1 MNICEYCERSFV
13 KQGNLYKHQRTAKY
27 CLKLQ
32 GKEPI
37 NTAIHQCTYCIR
49 TVSRADILYRHQK
62 NCVARETRE
71 QIREE
76 QNTQLQEM
84 ITQLQKT
91 INSLSQNQGTG
102 NTVNRNNVVLQ
113 NMTPITDEDIQEH
126 LEHLTLNFIQEGAKG
141 YADFAGHYPF
151 KDRVLCTDRAR
162 KKLKYKDGN
171 GEIIEDGGGVKL
183 AQRFFQAIALRNE
196 EIINTE
202 YRALHEQVQQI
213 ATDGTAYRAD
223 LTGLLTKATKLQ
235 SLLISCQE
243 AARGEENELTKE
255 FVHHL
260 TNML

>member
-1 MNICEYCERSFV
+1 MSSVNCEYCGTNFV
-13 KQGNLYKHQRTAKY
+13 KKCNLYKHQRTAKY
-27 CLKLQ
+27 CLRIQ
-32 GKEPI
+32 GTKERYS
-37 NTAIHQCTYCIR
+37 CTFCER
-49 TVSRADILYRHQK
+49 DFSRSDALKRHQIG
-62 NCVARETRE
+62 CSARDVRDKL
-71 QIREE
+71 RDE
-76 QNTQLQEM
+76 QNTQLLDM
-84 ITQLQKT
+84 IAQLQRT
-91 INSLSQNQGTG
+91 IEHLSQNQGTG

-113 NMTPITDEDIQEH
+113 NMAPITDEDIQEH
-126 LEHLTLNFIQEGAKG
+126 LEHLTLNFIQDGAKG
-141 YADFAGHYPF
+141 YADFAGKYPF
-151 KDRVLCTDRAR
+151 KDRLLCTDRAR

-171 GEIIEDGGGVKL
+171 GEVIEDGGGAKL
-183 AQRFFQAIALRNE
+183 AQRFFQVIAPRNE